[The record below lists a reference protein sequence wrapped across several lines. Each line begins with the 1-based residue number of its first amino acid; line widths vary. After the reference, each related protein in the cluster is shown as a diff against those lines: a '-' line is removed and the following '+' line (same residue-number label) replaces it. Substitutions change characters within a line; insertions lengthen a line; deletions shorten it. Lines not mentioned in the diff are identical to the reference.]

1 MTNTYDY
8 IIVGA
13 GSAGCVLAN
22 RLSASGRHSV
32 LVIEAGRQDDSPW
45 IHIPLGYGKSI
56 YDQRYTRHFYTEPE
70 PEMKNRKMF
79 WPRGAVLGGSSSI
92 NGLIFIRGQA
102 RDFDE
107 WSSFGNRGWSWADV
121 LPYFIKSEHNV
132 RGASALHGD
141 KGPLW
146 ASDPIE
152 RLELME
158 AIFDAGVELGVPR
171 SDDFNGESQ
180 EGVGY
185 YQYFTRNGRRCSAAV
200 AYLRP
205 SMKRK
210 NVRVETGAMTTGILF
225 EGTRARGIRYEQG
238 GQTHEAYAGREVI
251 LSAGAVQSP
260 QLLALSG
267 IGSAER
273 LSHLGIPVVADLPGV
288 GENLQDHLQV
298 PHLYRIAKP
307 ITLNDDLRTLYT
319 KARMGLRY
327 VLQRKG
333 PLAYSAAPGGL
344 FTAVLPESTTPDVQ
358 YSFSPFTAETVRTE
372 THPWPGCTF
381 TFVQLR
387 PESRGS
393 IHLRSRDAREAPE
406 IRANYLT
413 AETDRRCVL
422 GGLHFMRRLAQAPA
436 LKDYV
441 TDLYRPGPMVQSDD
455 HLLDYAREYG
465 STMYHP
471 AGTCKMGS
479 DSMAV
484 VDDRLRVH
492 GFSGLRVVD
501 CSIMPTLVS
510 GNTHAPTVM
519 IGEKASDMILEDAA
533 AHS

>member
-1 MTNTYDY
+1 MSGHQDY
-8 IIVGA
+8 IVVGA
-13 GSAGCVLAN
+13 GSAGCVLAD

-32 LVIEAGRQDDSPW
+32 LVLEAGRKDDSPW

-56 YDQRYTRHFYTEPE
+56 YDTRYTRHFHTEPE
-70 PEMKNRKMF
+70 PGMKDRKLM
-79 WPRGAVLGGSSSI
+79 WPRGVVLGGSSSI

-102 RDFDE
+102 RDYDE
-107 WSSFGNRGWSWADV
+107 WSSLGNPGWSWSDV
-121 LPYFIKSEHNV
+121 LPYFKKSEHNS
-132 RGASALHGD
+132 RGASELHGD
-141 KGPLW
+141 QGPLW
-146 ASDPIE
+146 ASDPRE

-158 AIFDAGVELGVPR
+158 AIFDAGAQLGVPR
-171 SDDFNGESQ
+171 TDDFNGPDQ
-180 EGVGY
+180 EGAGY

-205 SMKRK
+205 AMKRR
-210 NVRVETGAMTTGILF
+210 NVRVETRANVLSLIV
-225 EGTRARGIRYEQG
+225 EGTRVRGVRFEQDG
-238 GQTHEAYAGREVI
+238 RTHEVFANREVI
-251 LSAGAVQSP
+251 VAAGALQSP

-267 IGSAER
+267 IGAADR
-273 LSHLGIPVVADLPGV
+273 LKALGIEVVAHLPGV

-298 PHLYRIAKP
+298 PHLYKIAKP
-307 ITLNDDLRTLYT
+307 ITLNDDLRTLFG
-319 KARMGLRY
+319 KARIGLRY

-344 FTAVLPESTTPDVQ
+344 FTKVLPESATPDVQ

-372 THPWPGCTF
+372 VHEWSGCTF

-393 IHLRSRDAREAPE
+393 VHLRSRDPREAPE
-406 IRANYLT
+406 IRANYLST
-413 AETDRRCVL
+413 EVDRRCVL
-422 GGLHFMRRLAQAPA
+422 GGLNFMRRLAKAPA

-441 TDLYRPGPMVQSDD
+441 SDLYRPGPLVSSDE

-471 AGTCKMGS
+471 AGTCKMG
-479 DSMAV
+479 DDPMAV
-484 VDDRLRVH
+484 VDARLRVH
-492 GFSGLRVVD
+492 GLAGVRVVD

-519 IGEKASDMILEDAA
+519 IAEKASDMILEDARDG
-533 AHS
+533 